1 MGRWAPNRSHEATG
15 LQPHAPALQPHALA
29 LQPQRARPATR
40 CAQVDDY
47 REAYTWLRQHTALDA
62 RVLAW
67 WDYGYQIS
75 GMAQRTT
82 LADGNTWNHEH
93 IALVGLCLTSPEAE
107 AHALTR
113 HLADYVL
120 VWKGG
125 ASDDL
130 AKSAHMARAATR
142 PVTPCMGMAWA
153 WHGHGM
159 GMAWAWHGRLQPRA
173 W

>member
-1 MGRWAPNRSHEATG
+1 MARYSLSHTQLTWKDG
-15 LQPHAPALQPHALA
+15 SGG
-29 LQPQRARPATR
+29 
-40 CAQVDDY
+40 QVDDY
-47 REAYTWLRQHTALDA
+47 REAYSWLRRQTAADA

-125 ASDDL
+125 SGDDL
-130 AKSAHMARAATR
+130 AKSAHMARIGTSVFRGHCAEADCDAFG
-142 PVTPCMGMAWA
+142 VHADGTPSAMMAEA
-153 WHGHGM
+153 LIY
-159 GMAWAWHGRLQPRA
+159 RL
-173 W
+173 

>member
-1 MGRWAPNRSHEATG
+1 MARYSLSHTQLTWKDG
-15 LQPHAPALQPHALA
+15 SGG
-29 LQPQRARPATR
+29 
-40 CAQVDDY
+40 QVDDY
-47 REAYTWLRQHTALDA
+47 REAYSWLRRHTAADA

-125 ASDDL
+125 SGDDL
-130 AKSAHMARAATR
+130 AKSAHMARIGTSVFRGHCAEADCDAFGVHAYISLHL
-142 PVTPCMGMAWA
+142 PTPPYVSRHLPTSPYISQACTPTA
-153 WHGHGM
+153 
-159 GMAWAWHGRLQPRA
+159 RRA
-173 W
+173 R